1 MMGNIKI
8 NLVRN
13 VYSDPEDKIQ
23 LYFDTFKQTLTTL
36 VSKYPWH
43 EGMTLVLN
51 KNTDN
56 KYEISGNILIADES
70 TYDNISD
77 FFHEYK
83 HDVESHI
90 VTFIQKLYDKWCYGH
105 AVNYND
111 FTLVQTIDLVY
122 SHRRLFA
129 ETLGNGLVESINL
142 NPSYERYFKE
152 KLLSLLVVDEAYL
165 ECTKQL
171 KDFKL
176 EITSEYIR
184 IIYLEDI
191 NETLAMMDRN
201 IELVSNLLGSIKA
214 KRHQL
219 KYFVIFYI
227 DEDD

>member
-1 MMGNIKI
+1 MGNIKI

-13 VYSDPEDKIQ
+13 ISGDPEDKIQ

-51 KNTDN
+51 KNADN
-56 KYEISGNILIADES
+56 KYEISGNILITDEN
-70 TYDNISD
+70 TYDDIYD

-90 VTFIQKLYDKWCYGH
+90 VTFIKKLYDKWCYGH
-105 AVNYND
+105 AVSYND
-111 FTLVQTIDLVY
+111 FILVQTIDLVY

-165 ECTKQL
+165 ECTKHL

-201 IELVSNLLGSIKA
+201 IELVSNLLGNIKA

>member
-13 VYSDPEDKIQ
+13 ISGDSESDIL

-36 VSKYPWH
+36 VSKYPWC
-43 EGMTLVLN
+43 EGTTLVLN
-51 KNTDN
+51 KNKDN
-56 KYEISGNILIADES
+56 KYEISGNILITDENV
-70 TYDNISD
+70 YDNIFD
-77 FFHEYK
+77 FFYNYK
-83 HDVESHI
+83 HGVESHI
-90 VTFIQKLYDKWCYGH
+90 VSFIQKLYDKWCYCH
-105 AVNYND
+105 DVEYID
-111 FTLVQTIDLVY
+111 FTLTQTINLTY
-122 SHRRLFA
+122 SYRRLFA
-129 ETLGNGLVESINL
+129 ETLGNGLLENINL
-142 NPSYERYFKE
+142 NPSYARYFKE
-152 KLLSLLVVDEAYL
+152 KMLSLLVDDKAYL

-171 KDFKL
+171 KNFKL

-184 IIYLEDI
+184 IIYLENI
-191 NETLAMMDRN
+191 SETLAMMDRN

>member
-1 MMGNIKI
+1 MGNIKI

-13 VYSDPEDKIQ
+13 VSGDPEDKIQ
-23 LYFDTFKQTLTTL
+23 LYFDTLKQTLTTL
-36 VSKYPWH
+36 VSKYPWY

-56 KYEISGNILIADES
+56 KYEISGNILITDEN

-90 VTFIQKLYDKWCYGH
+90 VTFIQKLYYKWCYGH
-105 AVNYND
+105 AVSYND
-111 FTLVQTIDLVY
+111 FILVQTIDLVY

-129 ETLGNGLVESINL
+129 ETLGNGLVENINL
-142 NPSYERYFKE
+142 NPSYARYFKE
-152 KLLSLLVVDEAYL
+152 KLLSLLEVDKAYL

-191 NETLAMMDRN
+191 NGTLGTMDRN
-201 IELVSNLLGSIKA
+201 IELVSNLLESIKA

-219 KYFVIFYI
+219 NYFVIFYI